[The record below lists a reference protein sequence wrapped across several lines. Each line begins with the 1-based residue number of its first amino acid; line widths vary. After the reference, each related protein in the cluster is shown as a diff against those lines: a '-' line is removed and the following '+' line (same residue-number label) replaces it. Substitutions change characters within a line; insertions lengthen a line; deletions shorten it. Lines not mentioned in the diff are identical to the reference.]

1 MLLRFCPST
10 LAMWSPVIGK
20 FHSNATATKKFDEG
34 ISGCEGVSC
43 PLKSNSPLSNAEV
56 GDIEDL
62 HDGNSALA
70 NL

>member
-1 MLLRFCPST
+1 MVTSHWKIPLECYGNEE
-10 LAMWSPVIGK
+10 I
-20 FHSNATATKKFDEG
+20 DEG